1 MKPVLVE
8 DEVLQEIRVYREA
21 LAARF
26 SYDIRRMFAYV
37 QEQEAKDSVPDANV
51 LPASLLAQE
60 HGI

>member
-8 DEVLQEIRVYREA
+8 DEVLQEIRVYRET

-26 SYDIRRMFAYV
+26 SYDVRRMFAYV
-37 QEQEAKDSVPDANV
+37 QEQEAKDSVSDANV
-51 LPASLLAQE
+51 PLASPPAQD